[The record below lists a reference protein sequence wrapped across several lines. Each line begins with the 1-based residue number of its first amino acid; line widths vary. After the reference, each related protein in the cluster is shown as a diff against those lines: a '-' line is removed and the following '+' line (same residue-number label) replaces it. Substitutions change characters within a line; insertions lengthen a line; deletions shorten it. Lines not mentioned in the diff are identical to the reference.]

1 MSSTEPPPNH
11 TSSEPSSTPSS
22 GPTPNPQLL
31 SEVVVSGTAYA
42 RIARDGQEY
51 VVIPGIP
58 ANGQPGIQPIGAR
71 ALPFRGYPT
80 LVQVMLRQANRVLD
94 PVGDGGGF
102 VSGVTQWSVALDG
115 VLVYCPAT
123 PSLDAFMALTDAQVA
138 VRKLLSHP
146 VRWQDPEDWTDR
158 PVYYQG
164 VPAWVRTFT
173 PARGEV
179 LLQADEGFSFPPTPI
194 TQELGTDPTP
204 EQRTAVLV
212 DLLTDRVWWSRRLPA
227 LAPDGFGAESH
238 E

>member
-1 MSSTEPPPNH
+1 MSSTEPPPSH
-11 TSSEPSSTPSS
+11 TSSAPSSTPSS
-22 GPTPNPQLL
+22 APTPNPQLL

-71 ALPFRGYPT
+71 AIPFRGYPT
-80 LVQVMLRQANRVLD
+80 LVQVMLRQANRVID
-94 PVGDGGGF
+94 RDGGY
-102 VSGVTQWSVALDG
+102 VSGATQWSVALDG
-115 VLVYCPAT
+115 VLVYCPAI
-123 PSLDAFMALTDAQVA
+123 PSMDAFMALTDAQVA

-146 VRWQDPEDWTDR
+146 IRWQDPEDWTDR
-158 PVYYQG
+158 AVYYQG
-164 VPAWVRTFT
+164 VPAWIRSFT

-204 EQRTAVLV
+204 EERTAVLV
-212 DLLTDRVWWSRRLPA
+212 DLLSDRVWWSRQIPGVP
-227 LAPDGFGAESH
+227 PDEIGDSSH
-238 E
+238 G

>member
-1 MSSTEPPPNH
+1 MSSTEPPPSH
-11 TSSEPSSTPSS
+11 TSSAPSSTPSS
-22 GPTPNPQLL
+22 APTTPPQLL
-31 SEVVVSGTAYA
+31 PEVVVSGTAYA

-71 ALPFRGYPT
+71 AIPFRGYPT
-80 LVQVMLRQANRVLD
+80 LVQVMLRQANRVID
-94 PVGDGGGF
+94 RDGGY
-102 VSGVTQWSVALDG
+102 VSGATQWSVALDG

-123 PSLDAFMALTDAQVA
+123 PSMDAFSALTDAQVA
-138 VRKLLSHP
+138 VRKLLTHP

-158 PVYYQG
+158 AVYYQG
-164 VPAWVRTFT
+164 VPAWIRAFN

-194 TQELGTDPTP
+194 TQELETDPTP
-204 EQRTAVLV
+204 EERTAVLV

>member
-1 MSSTEPPPNH
+1 
-11 TSSEPSSTPSS
+11 
-22 GPTPNPQLL
+22 
-31 SEVVVSGTAYA
+31 
-42 RIARDGQEY
+42 
-51 VVIPGIP
+51 
-58 ANGQPGIQPIGAR
+58 
-71 ALPFRGYPT
+71 
-80 LVQVMLRQANRVLD
+80 MLRQANRVLD

-158 PVYYQG
+158 AVYYQG
-164 VPAWVRTFT
+164 VPAWIRAFN

-194 TQELGTDPTP
+194 TQELETDPTP
-204 EQRTAVLV
+204 EERTAVLV